1 MVVLGEMLLRPAF
14 QLLHRDTVRAED
26 RLAGGI
32 HADGEGIVFVDVK
45 PDVTN

>member
-1 MVVLGEMLLRPAF
+1 MIVPGEMFPHPAF
-14 QLLHRDTVRAED
+14 QLRHRDAVRAED

-45 PDVTN
+45 PDVTS